1 MKVVSFIEPP
11 GADVIEAILS
21 HCRLWWSRSPPTPPQ
36 VRELLLELDAAYSGI
51 SLDGAIEADH
61 SYELTCIEIC
71 VLPRDGRFGSGANI
85 RT

>member
-1 MKVVSFIEPP
+1 M
-11 GADVIEAILS
+11 
-21 HCRLWWSRSPPTPPQ
+21 
-36 VRELLLELDAAYSGI
+36 RELLLELDAAYSGI
-51 SLDGAIEADH
+51 SLDAAIEADH